1 MIIDENVPQNIV
13 IDPKR
18 YKQVIFNLIGNSLKF
33 TFSGGIT
40 VEVSVNEDMLETRCL
55 DTGVGIKEEEM
66 NSLFKSFGK
75 L

>member
-33 TFSGGIT
+33 TFRGGIT
-40 VEVSVNEDMLETRCL
+40 VEVSVNADMLETRCL